1 VPCTRNLKSID
12 FEWALKVI
20 EIELA
25 FMYDAFFTGNPF
37 LHYYQAKTS
46 SLWALAS
53 FAGICFVL
61 VATAIPGGMTRRSG
75 GGGCTKV
82 METTTADLAITF
94 GILVSL
100 ALLVLTQLVRSW
112 TSNWA
117 RADVAFTYVKE
128 EKAHNSKEME
138 NHWWKGPLYSWRT
151 YKMSRLMRLKVF
163 VATSTNLFDKYLWQD
178 KINQYSMLPEPRSL
192 AGREIQDSRLFPSST
207 LDMSCVALVQM
218 LGLDYIW
225 EVIWELLSSDTN
237 KRGGAKL
244 DEDVKGSVIEFLS
257 QIKSDR
263 LGGN

>member
-1 VPCTRNLKSID
+1 MSGIFLKKLMAGRLAETIHGSVMNNKDERLRSCYDVCVLPSVCIRSCKQCYFLGLDYRVPCTRNLKSID

-100 ALLVLTQLVRSW
+100 ALLQLTQLVRSW
-112 TSNWA
+112 TSNWV
-117 RADVAFTYVKE
+117 RAAVVCAYTVLLS
-128 EKAHNSKEME
+128 KAAVGEH
-138 NHWWKGPLYSWRT
+138 
-151 YKMSRLMRLKVF
+151 LKLSGWVRF
-163 VATSTNLFDKYLWQD
+163 KALVATSTNLFISYL
-178 KINQYSMLPEPRSL
+178 NR
-192 AGREIQDSRLFPSST
+192 
-207 LDMSCVALVQM
+207 
-218 LGLDYIW
+218 DY
-225 EVIWELLSSDTN
+225 
-237 KRGGAKL
+237 
-244 DEDVKGSVIEFLS
+244 
-257 QIKSDR
+257 
-263 LGGN
+263 